1 MKLLNISIS
10 PHIRSRAFTKHI
22 MLDVVIALLPS
33 LVMGVLVFG
42 WRALMVIALSVAS
55 CVLTEFV
62 YEKIMKQ
69 PVTIGDLSAVV
80 TGLIL
85 SVNLYSTAPW
95 YIPVLGG
102 IFAIFV
108 VKMLFGGLG
117 QNFMNPALAARCF
130 LLISFSKIM
139 TQYPTLGD
147 GFIKIG
153 VDATSN
159 ATPLMQIANG
169 ETVDIVN
176 MLVGTHPGAIGE
188 TSAIAILIGALYLF
202 IRRVISPRA
211 PVTVIISTVA
221 FVALFTVIRGD
232 MPADW
237 LNYLLVHAL
246 GGGLLTGAVFMASD
260 YATTP
265 VTFWGQIIFGV
276 CVGLLTAFIRVF
288 GGEREGVSY
297 AIIISNLLTPT
308 IERLTYPRAGFG
320 KERVRS

>member
-1 MKLLNISIS
+1 
-10 PHIRSRAFTKHI
+10 

-33 LVMGVLVFG
+33 LIMGVLVFG
-42 WRALMVIALSVAS
+42 WRALMVITLSVAS

-62 YEKIMKQ
+62 YEKAMKQ
-69 PVTIGDLSAVV
+69 PVTVGDLSAVV

-85 SVNLYSTAPW
+85 AVNLYSTAPW
-95 YIPVLGG
+95 WIPVLGG
-102 IFAIFV
+102 VFAILI

-139 TQYPTLGD
+139 TTYPTLGD
-147 GFIKIG
+147 GFLNFEN
-153 VDATSN
+153 DLTSS
-159 ATPLMQIANG
+159 ATPLMRIADG
-169 ETVDIVN
+169 ETVDILD

-211 PVTVIISTVA
+211 PVTVIISTVV
-221 FVALFTVIRGD
+221 FVALFTLIRGD
-232 MPADW
+232 TTIT
-237 LNYLLVHAL
+237 LNYLMVHAL

-297 AIIISNLLTPT
+297 AIIICNLLTPT
-308 IERLTYPRAGFG
+308 IERLTYPRAGFW